1 MANSFN
7 YTAQSSKGALK
18 AAGGIDLDEADRA
31 IINALQGGFPVC
43 DNPYAQVATDLGLEE
58 QDVIKRIEKLLAD
71 GVLSRFG
78 PLYQAEQMGG
88 ELTLAAIAVP
98 ETRFDDVTD
107 LVNAHDEVAHNY
119 ERDDDLNMWFVVA
132 TDQPGRIAEVIADIE
147 NETGLSVHNM
157 PKLEEFFVGLR
168 FEV

>member
-1 MANSFN
+1 MANTFD

-18 AAGGIDLDEADRA
+18 AAGGIDLDDADRA

-43 DNPYAQVATDLGLEE
+43 DNPYGQVAADLDLEE
-58 QDVIKRIEKLLAD
+58 LDVIKRIQKLLAD

-78 PLYQAEQMGG
+78 PLFHAEQMGG

-98 ETRFDDVTD
+98 EDRFDDVTD

-132 TDQPGRIAEVIADIE
+132 TDQPGRIAEVISDIE
-147 NETGLSVHNM
+147 SETGLAVHNM

>member
-1 MANSFN
+1 MAKTFS
-7 YTAQSSKGALK
+7 YTAQSSKSALK

-31 IINALQGGFPVC
+31 IINALQGDFPVC
-43 DNPYAQVATDLGLEE
+43 EHPYAQVASDLGLEE
-58 QDVIKRIEKLLAD
+58 RQVIGRIEKLLAD

-78 PLYQAEQMGG
+78 PLYHAEKMGG

-98 ETRFDDVTD
+98 EDRFDDVTD
-107 LVNAHDEVAHNY
+107 LVNAHEEVAHNY

-132 TDQPGRIAEVIADIE
+132 TDQPGRIAEIISDIE
-147 NETGLSVHNM
+147 NETGLAVHNM